1 MHFFTT
7 ATELR
12 AQVSAWRHAGQR
24 IALVPTMGNL
34 HAGHYSLVE
43 LARAQAD
50 RVVTSLF
57 VNPTQFGPKEDFA
70 RYPRTLGEDRA
81 GLTAHGC
88 DALFAPSIEEMYPF
102 GTADSVCIEVPKISE
117 PLEGALRPG
126 HFAGVATVVC
136 KLFQLVQP
144 DTAVFG
150 RKDYQ
155 QLLVIERLVADLRMP
170 IEIVAGTTHREAGG
184 LAMSS
189 RNQYLSPTER
199 ETATTIYRTLKAM
212 RDQWREGRPTDAIEA
227 TALSSLRAAG
237 FVPDYASIR
246 RARDLETPRDER
258 NGLIALIAAHLG
270 KTRLIDNLPLD
281 P

>member
-1 MHFFTT
+1 MQFITT
-7 ATELR
+7 AAELR
-12 AQVSAWRHAGQR
+12 AQVTAWRRTGQR

-43 LARAQAD
+43 LARANAD
-50 RVVTSLF
+50 RVVASLF
-57 VNPTQFGPKEDFA
+57 VNPTQFGPQEDYS
-70 RYPRTLGEDRA
+70 RYPRTLEQDRA

-88 DALFAPSIEEMYPF
+88 DALFAPSVEEMYPF
-102 GTADSVCIEVPKISE
+102 GTMDSVRIEVPKIRE

-155 QLLVIERLVADLRMP
+155 QLRVIERLVADLCMP
-170 IEIVAGTTHREAGG
+170 IEIVAGPTHREADG

-189 RNQYLSPTER
+189 RNQYLSAAER
-199 ETATTIYRTLKAM
+199 ETAATIYRTLVAM
-212 RDQWREGRPTDAIEA
+212 RSQWRAGLAFDTIE
-227 TALSSLRAAG
+227 TAALVTLRASG
-237 FVPDYASIR
+237 FAPDYASIR
-246 RARDLETPRDER
+246 RAESLEPPGDRR
-258 NGLIALIAAHLG
+258 NGLVALIAARLG
-270 KTRLIDNLPLD
+270 TTRLIDNLPLD
-281 P
+281 D